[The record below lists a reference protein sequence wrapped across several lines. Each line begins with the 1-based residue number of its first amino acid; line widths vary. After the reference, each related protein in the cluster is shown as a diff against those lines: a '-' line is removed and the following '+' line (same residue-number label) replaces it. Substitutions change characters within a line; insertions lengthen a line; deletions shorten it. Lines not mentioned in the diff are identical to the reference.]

1 MKNTSKKKKTDSIK
15 EGKIRQSTEN
25 PLPKKATLERSLDT
39 SFDVPFIE
47 ARIDMDHYQKLEDQL
62 VSFKRSFDKPHMMFV
77 DKLKRIDDDQMDS
90 LFIYY
95 TKIHP
100 DIMLMKV
107 DVDELPKGTQVGI
120 IAVKR
125 GHAMPNAK

>member
-1 MKNTSKKKKTDSIK
+1 M
-15 EGKIRQSTEN
+15 EGKIRQSTKN
-25 PLPKKATLERSLDT
+25 PLPKATLERALET
-39 SFDVPFIE
+39 SFDVPYIE
-47 ARIDMDHYQKLEDQL
+47 ARIDMDNYQKLEEQL
-62 VSFKRSFDKPHMMFV
+62 VSFKRTFDRPTMMFV
-77 DKLKRIDDDQMDS
+77 DKLKRIDSNQLDS

-107 DVDELPKGTQVGI
+107 DIDELPKGTQVGI

-125 GHAMPNAK
+125 GYAAPNAK